1 MMGLLRL
8 ATKRPGMLGRRAGAR
23 RTVLPLLTREA
34 RTHPGFAPL
43 IAALPDPNGLF
54 LGIFTDRLR
63 PARCRHRPASTRR
76 CQASGPP
83 GLVVKQSN
91 EFPARLVL
99 ATLKAEV
106 GRSLCQASN
115 WT

>member
-1 MMGLLRL
+1 
-8 ATKRPGMLGRRAGAR
+8 
-23 RTVLPLLTREA
+23 
-34 RTHPGFAPL
+34 
-43 IAALPDPNGLF
+43 
-54 LGIFTDRLR
+54 
-63 PARCRHRPASTRR
+63 
-76 CQASGPP
+76 
-83 GLVVKQSN
+83 VKQSN